1 MMYNAR
7 TNKEI
12 HPAVMPAGWK
22 DNGKCGAFTIYPGSK
37 VLSGFKARIRMYDN
51 KTNQKEIIC
60 FLLSNYIAHEKGLK
74 AEPTAMN
81 ILGYGKKYLP
91 KYREHG
97 IHYTIGGIPR
107 PFYLMV
113 RNSLPQL
120 PIKKASHLIY
130 YIMTAFYNAP
140 DRITD
145 RMCERIESLKHP
157 NESKISDR
165 YVILR
170 SLIPD
175 VSLREIQQYAYNAGM
190 TANELICVVLR
201 EVCMSKK
208 ERKENCHPLSRI
220 FSLYRIMRQEKGVFT
235 DNKLSSLCILIGDE
249 HDKKYLLKFLSR
261 RGLTRSE
268 ILRMAVRALEYV
280 IRNSGKLAKKVQ
292 YVQEEPEEEADEMS
306 YVYSRME
313 RMDFYR
319 SIYR

>member
-81 ILGYGKKYLP
+81 VFGYGKKYLP
-91 KYREHG
+91 KYREPG

-107 PFYLMV
+107 PFYLMA

-157 NESKISDR
+157 NDLKVADR
-165 YVILR
+165 YVILQ
-170 SLIPD
+170 SLIPEKT
-175 VSLREIQQYAYNAGM
+175 LNEIQAYAHNAGM
-190 TANELICVVLR
+190 TANELMCVVLR
-201 EVCMSKK
+201 EICMSKK
-208 ERKENCHPLSRI
+208 ERKENSHPVSRI
-220 FSLYRIMRQEKGVFT
+220 FNLYRIMRQKKDVFT
-235 DNKLSSLCILIGDE
+235 GDNLSSLYISVGDE

-261 RGLTRSE
+261 RNITRSE

-280 IRNSGKLAKKVQ
+280 VRNSGKLAKKIQ
-292 YVQEEPEEEADEMS
+292 YVQGEPEEEVDEMS